1 MEEDFFGNCV
11 MGCLARA
18 TVADLLCQGDHG
30 LARAA
35 LAIQKAVREGM
46 EDPIAD
52 VQSRLALRNGLP
64 AERVTVLGS
73 SNLFMTYETDFGWG
87 APRAEMVS
95 MTVMEEVALLGA
107 PNCGVQVSVALD
119 RTYMDAVVSNFR
131 QALQLL

>member
-1 MEEDFFGNCV
+1 MEEDYFGNCV

-18 TVADLLCQGDHG
+18 TVADLSCQGDEG

-52 VQSRLALRNGLP
+52 VQNCLALRNGLP
-64 AERVTVLGS
+64 ADRVTVLGS
-73 SNLFMTYETDFGWG
+73 SNQFRPYEADFGWG

-95 MTVMEEVALLGA
+95 MTVMEEVALRGA
-107 PNCGVQVSVALD
+107 PNGGVQVSMALD
-119 RTYMDAVVSNFR
+119 RTYMDAVVSNFS
-131 QALQLL
+131 QALE